1 MDWQEHFGEVFFET
15 WYKAGLPHHHDFT
28 DEYIQARS
36 GKGFR
41 NNYVKKSNESS
52 PALEDHL
59 LRSIYGFG
67 ALHGKMFS
75 EMFKLNEAST
85 RDASD
90 WCGRFNLGISLFD
103 YLSDETSNGQKSIA
117 TMHVFQPFLKTK
129 VFENQRLTN
138 TEELLSNL
146 AGRVLRD
153 IEKLDIENT
162 KKKKSIQ
169 LFKLMKQLFD
179 AQNFLSK
186 ELLSYPTDLVNIKKA
201 LYVKSAEPFRAMAD
215 YTTGL
220 SKINDPSVIENAQS
234 ISKSI
239 GHCYWLI
246 DDAKDVWID
255 LKENQWNLFFVLAA
269 EQNPKIFANKD
280 NPSINNSLSK
290 IWEKE
295 NHAEKTSLEAVNR
308 LVKAIRRLDLPKNE
322 QEHVL
327 GLLCAALW
335 YWYKG

>member
-36 GKGFR
+36 GNGFR
-41 NNYVKKSNESS
+41 NNYVKKSHESS

-85 RDASD
+85 KDASD

-103 YLSDETSNGQKSIA
+103 YLCDETSNGQKSIA
-117 TMHVFQPFLKTK
+117 MMHVFQPFLKTK

-138 TEELLSNL
+138 TEEFLSNL
-146 AGRVLRD
+146 ADSVLRD

-162 KKKKSIQ
+162 KKRKSNQ

-179 AQNFLSK
+179 AQYFLSQ
-186 ELLSYPTDLVNIKKA
+186 EPLCYTIDLEKIKKA
-201 LYVKSAEPFRAMAD
+201 LYLKSAEPFRAMAD

-220 SKINDPSVIENAQS
+220 SKINNPSVIENA
-234 ISKSI
+234 KSI
-239 GHCYWLI
+239 GKAIGDCYCII

-255 LKENQWNLFFVLAA
+255 LEAEQWNLFFVLAA
-269 EQNPKIFANKD
+269 EQDSKIFSNK
-280 NPSINNSLSK
+280 NRPSIDTSLSK
-290 IWEKE
+290 IWFDE
-295 NHAEKTSLEAVNR
+295 NHAEKTSLEVINR
-308 LVKAIRRLDLPKNE
+308 LVKAIKCLEFPISKQE
-322 QEHVL
+322 QTL
-327 GLLCAALW
+327 GLISAALW